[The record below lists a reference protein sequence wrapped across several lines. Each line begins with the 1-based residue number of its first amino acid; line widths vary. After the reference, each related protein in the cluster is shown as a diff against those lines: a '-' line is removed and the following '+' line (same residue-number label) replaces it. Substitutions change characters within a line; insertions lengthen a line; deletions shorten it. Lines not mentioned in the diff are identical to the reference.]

1 MPNIHA
7 VVFSHQPWEEPM
19 PLYAHYFECEAGKVL
34 AITEQPVLA
43 GEFGADIRDIDVAS
57 EAEARR
63 IAAER
68 NITPL
73 NF

>member
-1 MPNIHA
+1 MPNIHTP
-7 VVFSHQPWEEPM
+7 VFSHQPWEGPM
-19 PLYAHYFECEAGKVL
+19 PLYAHYFECEDGKVL
-34 AITEQPVLA
+34 TITDHPMLA
-43 GEFGADIRDIDVAS
+43 GELGADIREIEVAS

-68 NITPL
+68 DITPL